1 VKAGVFACLIFSLS
15 LRAGSITYTDQVVG
29 SGTLGGTAFTNALVI
44 VTLVGETGNV
54 VSSPPSVYNTG
65 TATVNVAGIG
75 VATFLDTFAVYVD
88 TSNIPAK
95 AGIADFAL
103 HNGSL
108 VDTENT
114 ALAAYDLRSA
124 IGPISGC
131 MYLSSAVD
139 PTNMGDFHLT
149 SVNGNSTFM
158 ATTPEPASL
167 ILLGIGMAIIAGCAW
182 LRRRATGLYVASD
195 QSLTSP
201 AASPRP

>member
-1 VKAGVFACLIFSLS
+1 MELKSCNPGIRASNSVSLHCLSQRRISESWSICLS
-15 LRAGSITYTDQVVG
+15 NIQPQPTRRSITYTDQVVG

-124 IGPISGC
+124 YLGPYPDACTLARLWTQQTWAIS
-131 MYLSSAVD
+131 
-139 PTNMGDFHLT
+139 
-149 SVNGNSTFM
+149 
-158 ATTPEPASL
+158 
-167 ILLGIGMAIIAGCAW
+167 I
-182 LRRRATGLYVASD
+182 
-195 QSLTSP
+195 
-201 AASPRP
+201 